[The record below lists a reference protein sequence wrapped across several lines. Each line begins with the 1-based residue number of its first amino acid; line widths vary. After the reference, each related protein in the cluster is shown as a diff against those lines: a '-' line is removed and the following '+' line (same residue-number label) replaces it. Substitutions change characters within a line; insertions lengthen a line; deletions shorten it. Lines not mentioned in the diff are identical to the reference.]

1 MDKNKIQKN
10 FLIKILCFITAFGVW
25 LYIYNV
31 ENPTRSYKLTGVPV
45 EIVNTDTIESSKLTV
60 LPNQDL
66 TVTLT
71 LEGPASEVYRAK
83 AEQFKIVVDLSTYA
97 VKKGSNLIPVEITQ
111 YPTNINI
118 KKNESL
124 RVNVEIDEYIE
135 KSVPVKLEVDVTT
148 KDSYYPFEQGV
159 KPDNVLVSGAATY
172 VNSVQWVLAKG
183 SATNA
188 DADVSLNLPLKAVD
202 ETMKEVKDV
211 KINPTTVDVLIPVRK
226 SKNVTIKVPT
236 KGENNKNII
245 IKTIEPAPSSIDLVG
260 ETQDIGN
267 IEYIETEA
275 LDLSTITG
283 NNTVTLKLALPKDA
297 KPVNGKDTVSVKVTV
312 ETINQNS
319 VSVPVTI
326 TGLSAGLNAEPGS
339 KNISVALKGT
349 DSLLSNIKDGD
360 ITATIDLTNLAE
372 GEHSIAPKVKVK
384 EGMTIESISPEKL
397 KITITKVVKPEE

>member
-1 MDKNKIQKN
+1 MDKNKSQKN
-10 FLIKILCFITAFGVW
+10 FLIKILCFITSFGVW

-45 EIVNTDTIESSKLTV
+45 EIVNSDTIESSKLTV
-60 LPNQDL
+60 LPKQDL

-97 VKKGSNLIPVEITQ
+97 VRKGSNLIPVEITQ

-135 KSVPVKLEVDVTT
+135 KSVPVKLEVDATT
-148 KDSYYPFEQGV
+148 KSSYYSFEQAV
-159 KPDNVLVSGAATY
+159 KPDNALVSGAATY
-172 VNSVQWVLAKG
+172 VNSVKWVLAKG
-183 SATNA
+183 EVSNA

-202 ETMKEVKDV
+202 ETMKEVKEV
-211 KINPTTVDVLIPVRK
+211 KINPTSVEVLIPVRK

-236 KGENNKNII
+236 KGENNQNII
-245 IKTIEPAPSSIDLVG
+245 IKTIEPNPTSVDLVG

-283 NNTVTLKLALPKDA
+283 NNTVTLKIALPKGSR
-297 KPVNGKDTVSVKVTV
+297 PVNGKDTVAVKVTV

-319 VSVPVTI
+319 VSVPVTMAGLA
-326 TGLSAGLNAEPGS
+326 TGLKAEPDT
-339 KNISVALKGT
+339 KNISVSLKGT
-349 DSLLSNIKDGD
+349 DSVLSKIKDGD
-360 ITATIDLTNLAE
+360 ITATIDLTNLTE
-372 GEHSIAPKVKVK
+372 GEHSISPKVNVK
-384 EGMTIESISPEKL
+384 EGMTIQSISPEKL
-397 KITITKVVKPEE
+397 KVTITKVAKPQE